1 MRSVRRF
8 MRSGF
13 GVLRSAFFRVC
24 QQITTV
30 GAICCALPRAL
41 SFYGGSIPLTIDRIF
56 RVLMREG
63 IRGLIG
69 RANILMHGAGFNS
82 RKQLPPS
89 HVLYGKLQS
98 LDCNFRPK
106 VSIIVPN
113 FNHAGYLPE
122 RLESI
127 YNQTYTNF
135 EVILLDDYSSDESVP
150 VLRDYAERY
159 PEKTIFNFNEVN
171 SGGVFNQWKKGFELA
186 TGELIWIAE
195 SDDFC
200 SLNLLE
206 ELVRCF
212 QNSAVMLAFSRT
224 RFMRGVPPLEVW
236 TSEEY
241 LSDINLDTWDRP
253 FIKSAHAM
261 VKSGWAIKNVVP
273 NVSAAVF
280 RNSGK
285 MSLLNE
291 AEWLGL
297 QMCGDWVFYLSIIR
311 GGLVAYS
318 PLATNFYRQHPLNT
332 SVNAQKEELYYRE
345 HEVVAKYLTK
355 LYLLDRSDLEKQE
368 KHLYKHWCN
377 RHGQSQLGEFR
388 KLYDID
394 RVWPLPVDVDR
405 KPNIVMAVYALAA
418 GGGETFP
425 IMLAN
430 LLHARGY
437 AVTLVNYN
445 QQKTELG
452 VKNMLLASIP
462 LLELVKLELADA
474 IFYDMGIELV
484 HSHHAWVDVTLATIL
499 INSKNIK
506 QIVSMHGMYEML
518 MPAQLNSLMPLLS
531 RRIDRFVFTA
541 EKNLLPFTPEF
552 QKEKGFCKI
561 DNALALKDITPISRA
576 ELHVDADDFVLCLV
590 ARAIPEK
597 GWEEAIHAVAWAS
610 ARSNRKIHLIL
621 IGEGPEYDRLKLQ
634 MHHEFVHFMGFRSNI
649 RDYFAT
655 SDIGFLPSR
664 FKGESFPLVLIDCLH
679 SGRPVLAS
687 NVGEIRNM
695 LQSNDGLAGELFD
708 LVDWAIPI
716 EAVGQ
721 IILKLANDT
730 CSYKQL
736 LGCVPLAASKFDPEV
751 MVDKYESVYI
761 ASLNINKKDLPANP
775 LQFEESQS

>member
-1 MRSVRRF
+1 MRCVKQ
-8 MRSGF
+8 
-13 GVLRSAFFRVC
+13 LLNHAFRIAYQSLSRIRNQLSSFSNLCR
-24 QQITTV
+24 
-30 GAICCALPRAL
+30 ALPRAIY
-41 SFYGGSIPLTIDRIF
+41 FYDGSLRLAIPRVL

-63 IRGLIG
+63 LGGLIR
-69 RANILMHGAGFNS
+69 RANILMHGAGFTS
-82 RKQLPPS
+82 RRQLPS
-89 HVLYGKLQS
+89 SSVLYGEVLL
-98 LDCNFRPK
+98 LDPSFMPK

-113 FNHAGYLPE
+113 FNHANYLPE

-127 YNQTYTNF
+127 YSQTYTNF
-135 EVILLDDYSSDESVP
+135 EVILLDDCSSDESVS
-150 VLRDYAERY
+150 VLSDYVARY

-186 TGELIWIAE
+186 TGELVWIAE

-212 QNSAVMLAFSRT
+212 QNPAVMLAFSRT
-224 RFMRGVPPLEVW
+224 KFMRGAPPLEVW

-241 LSDINLDTWDRP
+241 LSDINLDTWNRP
-253 FIKSAHAM
+253 FIKSAYAM
-261 VKSGWAIKNVVP
+261 VKSGWTIKNVVP

-280 RNSGK
+280 RNPGK
-285 MSLLNE
+285 MSLFNE
-291 AEWLGL
+291 DEWLRL
-297 QMCGDWVFYLSIIR
+297 RICGDWVFYLSIIR

-332 SVNAQKEELYYRE
+332 SVNAQKEELYYKE
-345 HEVVAKYLTK
+345 HEIVAKYLIK

-377 RHGQSQLGEFR
+377 KHGQSQLEEFR

-394 RVWPLPVDVDR
+394 RVWPLAVDR

-484 HSHHAWVDVTLATIL
+484 HSHHAWVDITLATIL

-506 QIVSMHGMYEML
+506 QIVSMHGMYEM
-518 MPAQLNSLMPLLS
+518 MPPAQLKSLMPLLKS
-531 RRIDRFVFTA
+531 RINRFIFTA
-541 EKNLLPFTPEF
+541 EKNLPSFSLEF
-552 QKEKGFCKI
+552 RQEKGFCKI
-561 DNALALKDITPISRA
+561 DNALALTAISPITRS
-576 ELHVDADDFVLCLV
+576 ELHVGVDDFVLCLV

-597 GWEEAIHAVAWAS
+597 GWEEAIDAVTWANTQS
-610 ARSNRKIHLIL
+610 KRKIHLLL
-621 IGEGPEYDRLKLQ
+621 IGEGPEYDRLKSQ
-634 MHHEFVHFMGFRSNI
+634 IYYEFIHFVGFRSNI
-649 RDYFAT
+649 RDYFSA
-655 SDIGFLPSR
+655 SDMGFLPSR

-679 SGRPVLAS
+679 SRKPVLAS
-687 NVGEIRNM
+687 NIGEIQNM
-695 LQSNDGLAGELFD
+695 LKSDDGLAGELFD
-708 LVDWAIPI
+708 LEDWTIPV
-716 EAVGQ
+716 EAVGN
-721 IILKLANDT
+721 IILKLANDQS
-730 CSYKQL
+730 SYYRL
-736 LGCVPLAASKFDPEV
+736 LSQVPSAAAKFDPEV
-751 MVDKYESVYI
+751 MVDKYEAVYM
-761 ASLNINKKDLPANP
+761 SLITTNINKVASPQKLLGERVD
-775 LQFEESQS
+775 